1 MIYEF
6 AVDPNVLSNWSD
18 FRYII
23 EKFGVQNGRLISRFP
38 KAWKRMVYEACEDCK
53 VIEKKKIEEKLIN
66 IDTLMLKNSR
76 EYNSKNEWIQN
87 AIEQHYL
94 KQFKAI
100 ISNFNSNEIN
110 ELISAADLSE
120 DNIYFKVDR
129 EHIAGRNIEELCAY
143 VSPLISFSS
152 EILFVDQHFC
162 PRKTRYRNTL
172 EGFLKCVNIEKLK
185 SVEYH
190 IALKNEEGYYNEDFE
205 SLSRLIPTNLSVKFI
220 RWKSA
225 HLGESLHPRYI
236 LTDIG
241 GIRIEK
247 GLDTRLGDDDTDISL
262 LSHNLYL
269 KRLAEYRKE
278 TSPFEFEDE
287 FIITGNQ
294 Y

>member
-38 KAWKRMVYEACEDCK
+38 KAWKRMVYEACENCK
-53 VIEKKKIEEKLIN
+53 VIEKKKIEEKLIS
-66 IDTLMLKNSR
+66 IDGLLLKNSR
-76 EYNSKNEWIQN
+76 EYNSKNEWIEN
-87 AIEQHYL
+87 AIEQNSI

-100 ISNFNSNEIN
+100 ISNFKSNDNDEI
-110 ELISAADLSE
+110 ISASDLTE
-120 DNIYFKVDR
+120 DNIYFKVER
-129 EHIAGRNIEELCAY
+129 EHIAGRNINELCSH
-143 VSPLISFSS
+143 VSPLISFST

-162 PRKTRYRNTL
+162 PRRIRYRSTL
-172 EGFLKCVNIEKLK
+172 EGFLKSINPDKLK
-185 SVEYH
+185 LVEYH
-190 IALKNEEGYYNEDFE
+190 IALKNEDGYYNEDFQ
-205 SLSRLIPTNLSVKFI
+205 SLSRIIPKNLSVKFI
-220 RWKSA
+220 RWKSV

-247 GLDTRLGDDDTDISL
+247 GLDIRLGDDDTDISL
-262 LSHNLYL
+262 LSHTLYM

-287 FIITGNQ
+287 IIITGI
-294 Y
+294 